1 LIANTTTRTALRTRA
16 ESDAGTNPTRGIK
29 VSDQEQAAG
38 DLKTIEFPLSIEC
51 ARSIAL
57 PVF

>member
-38 DLKTIEFPLSIEC
+38 DLKTIADLLISSEFRM
-51 ARSIAL
+51 AQ
-57 PVF
+57 F